1 VSSDQKAKSPPPESL
16 PGARFYWAW
25 TTIIVGIGLSV
36 LDGTIANVAL
46 PTIAEVFKA
55 EPAFSVWIV
64 NGYQLAIVMTM
75 LPLAALGEI
84 HGFRRIYLGGV
95 TLFTLASL
103 ICCLSNSL
111 LVLTAARVIQ
121 GIGAAGMM
129 SVNAALLRYIVPEK
143 RLGSAIGLNAI
154 VVAGAATV
162 GPTLAGLIL
171 SQLSWPWLFAINL
184 PLGLFAAISGWRS
197 LPDSDR
203 IRRPFDLFSALLTAL
218 MFGSVVITI
227 DSIGHQATMPMIAG
241 QFAVCVVATT
251 LLVRRERKASH
262 PMLPLDL
269 LALPVFSMSVATSV
283 ASFAAQMLAMTAL
296 PFELQSNFGFPPL
309 EVGLLLMPWPLAVAV
324 AAVVS
329 GRLSDQFSPAVLGGV
344 GLLCLAAGLL
354 LMAML
359 PAHPETSDIVW
370 RMMLCGVG
378 FGLFQS
384 PNNRTLIMSAPR
396 PRSGA
401 ASGMLGV
408 SRLTGQSIG
417 TALVAL
423 LLARLGMAGANM
435 SLFVGGAFALVASIL
450 SLARFRS
457 FRVAA

>member
-1 VSSDQKAKSPPPESL
+1 MSSLQKDNSPRSDGL
-16 PGARFYWAW
+16 SGARFYWAW
-25 TTIIVGIGLSV
+25 TTVIVGIGLSV

-64 NGYQLAIVMTM
+64 NGYQLAIVVTL

-84 HGFRRIYLGGV
+84 YGFRRVYLAGIC
-95 TLFTLASL
+95 LFTLASL
-103 ICCLSNSL
+103 MCCLSNSL
-111 LVLTAARVIQ
+111 AVLTTARVIQ
-121 GIGAAGMM
+121 GLGAAGMM

-143 RLGSAIGLNAI
+143 KLGAAIGLNAV

-171 SQLSWPWLFAINL
+171 SGLSWPWLFAINL
-184 PLGLFAAISGWRS
+184 PLGLFATISAWHS
-197 LPDSDR
+197 LPNNDQ
-203 IRRPFDLFSALLTAL
+203 IKRPFDLFSAVLTAL
-218 MFGSVVITI
+218 MFGSVIITI
-227 DSIGHQATMPMIAG
+227 DSIGHQATIPVIAG
-241 QFAVCVVATT
+241 QFAVCVIATT
-251 LLVRRERKASH
+251 LLIRRERTASH

-269 LALPVFSMSVATSV
+269 LARPVFSMSVATSV

-329 GRLSDQFSPAVLGGV
+329 GRLSDRFSPAVLGGV

-359 PAHPETSDIVW
+359 PPHPETTDVVW
-370 RMMLCGVG
+370 RMMLCGAG

-384 PNNRTLIMSAPR
+384 PNNRTLIISAPKS
-396 PRSGA
+396 RSGA

-423 LLARLGMAGANM
+423 LLARIGMAGANM
-435 SLFVGGAFALVASIL
+435 SLFVGGGFALVASLL
-450 SLARFRS
+450 SMARFRS
-457 FRVAA
+457 FRADV